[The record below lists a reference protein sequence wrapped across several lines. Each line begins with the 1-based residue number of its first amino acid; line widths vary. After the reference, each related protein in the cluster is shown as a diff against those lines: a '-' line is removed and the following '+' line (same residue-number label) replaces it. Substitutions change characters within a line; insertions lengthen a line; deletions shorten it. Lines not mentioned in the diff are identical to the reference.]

1 MRAAL
6 LYLLAL
12 VTIVALAL
20 SRALAPDVSTSV
32 VAVPEAPPVAD
43 PSAPLP
49 RGHVGVIVAA
59 HATDVATTQS
69 AIVVAVDVAVGDHVD
84 AGAPLVRLDAR
95 AARHDLTAA
104 ELEEQQ
110 LRELSSRG
118 AALLEVGVVSREE
131 ATQMRFA
138 ARAKAAQARRAR
150 VSVDSAILRAP
161 FAGVVVERRVEQGM
175 VLAPGA
181 TAVRIISDGPARV
194 RFGVAPT
201 QAAGLRRGDEVWFA
215 DAADA
220 GVPSL
225 RARIQSISDETDR
238 STELVTIDAEVQGE
252 PPLRSGTRVRVFTA
266 HDLDGADPGQ
276 ILLGRADAGGG
287 PSAAESESAIQKE

>member
-6 LYLLAL
+6 LYLLGL
-12 VTIVALAL
+12 VTIVALAVT
-20 SRALAPDVSTSV
+20 RALTPGSTSPP
-32 VAVPEAPPVAD
+32 AIVPESPPAAT
-43 PSAPLP
+43 PSPSSP
-49 RGHVGVIVAA
+49 RGHVGVLVAA

-95 AARHDLTAA
+95 AARHELTAA
-104 ELEEQQ
+104 EVEEQQ

-150 VSVDSAILRAP
+150 VSVESAILRAP
-161 FAGVVVERRVEQGM
+161 FAGTVVERRVEQGM

-181 TAVRIISDGPARV
+181 TAVRLISDGPARV
-194 RFGVAPT
+194 RFGVAST
-201 QAAGLRRGDEVWFA
+201 EAAGLRRGDEVWFA
-215 DAADA
+215 DAADT
-220 GVPSL
+220 GLPGL
-225 RARIQSISDETDR
+225 RARIESISDEIDR
-238 STELVTIDAEVQGE
+238 STELVTIEAEVQGDA
-252 PPLRSGTRVRVFTA
+252 PLRSGTRVRVFTSR
-266 HDLDGADPGQ
+266 DLGGAEPGDV
-276 ILLGRADAGGG
+276 LLGRATPGA
-287 PSAAESESAIQKE
+287 SRQE

>member
-6 LYLLAL
+6 LYLLGL
-12 VTIVALAL
+12 VTIVALAVT
-20 SRALAPDVSTSV
+20 RALAPGSTPSV
-32 VAVPEAPPVAD
+32 AIVPESPPAAT
-43 PSAPLP
+43 PSPSPP
-49 RGHVGVIVAA
+49 RGHVGVLVAA

-95 AARHDLTAA
+95 AARHELTAA
-104 ELEEQQ
+104 EVEEQQ

-150 VSVDSAILRAP
+150 VSVESAVLRAP
-161 FAGVVVERRVEQGM
+161 FAGTVVERRVEQGM

-181 TAVRIISDGPARV
+181 TAVRLISDGPARV
-194 RFGVAPT
+194 RFGVAST
-201 QAAGLRRGDEVWFA
+201 EASGLRRGDEVWFA
-215 DAADA
+215 DAADT
-220 GVPSL
+220 GLPGL
-225 RARIQSISDETDR
+225 RARIESISDEIDR
-238 STELVTIDAEVQGE
+238 STELVTIEAEVQGDA
-252 PPLRSGTRVRVFTA
+252 PLRSGTRVRVFTSRELGGP
-266 HDLDGADPGQ
+266 DSADV
-276 ILLGRADAGGG
+276 LLGRATAGA
-287 PSAAESESAIQKE
+287 SRQE